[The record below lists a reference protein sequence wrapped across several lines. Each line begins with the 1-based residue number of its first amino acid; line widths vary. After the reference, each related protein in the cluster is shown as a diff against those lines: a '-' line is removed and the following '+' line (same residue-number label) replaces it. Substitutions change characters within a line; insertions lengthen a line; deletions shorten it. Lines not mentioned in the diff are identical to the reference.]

1 MRKVHIAGFALVA
14 ALVFSAMAS
23 ASAFAAQPEWL
34 VNGSALSGTLSV
46 KSSGKVV
53 LTDLNAKVKLECEG
67 TDKGTVS
74 GTKSSEETTVTATNC
89 KTLEGT
95 CPSPSAKAHALPW
108 KLELE
113 EKVAGKVTS
122 NFLTE
127 NGYEVVCAGIVHDT
141 CVAKAG
147 VPVLRLVAEGV
158 TPVEFSFPATENENN
173 AECSL
178 SLKLVGDVSG
188 TVKIEAEEAGKS
200 LTVS

>member
-1 MRKVHIAGFALVA
+1 MRKIHIAGFALVA

-23 ASAFAAQPEWL
+23 ASAFAAPEWL
-34 VNGSALSGTLSV
+34 VNGAALSGSLAV
-46 KSSGKVV
+46 KSHGKVV

-67 TDKGTVS
+67 TDSGTVT
-74 GTKSSEETTVTATNC
+74 GPNLSEETTVTATSC

-113 EKVAGKVTS
+113 EKVAGKVTN

-127 NGYEVVCAGIVHDT
+127 SGYEVVCAGIVHDT

-147 VPVLRLVAEGV
+147 VPVLRLTNASL
-158 TPVEFSFPATENENN
+158 VEFEFPVTENENT

-178 SLKLVGDVSG
+178 SLKLVGDVAG
-188 TVKIEAEEAGKS
+188 TVVVESNVSGKT
-200 LTVS
+200 LTES